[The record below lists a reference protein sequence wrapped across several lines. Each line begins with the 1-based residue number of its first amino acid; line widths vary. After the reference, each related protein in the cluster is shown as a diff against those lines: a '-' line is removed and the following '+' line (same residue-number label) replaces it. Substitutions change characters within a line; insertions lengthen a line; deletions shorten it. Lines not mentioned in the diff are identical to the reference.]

1 MEERKLFT
9 NIFKLM
15 SIGLLITFITAYF
28 VSTQDNIIYNIFDNG
43 LYWWIIF
50 AEIILVIALSAG
62 IRKLNY
68 ITTVTMFG
76 VYSFLTG
83 LTFSL
88 IFIVYELSSI
98 AIIFGVSAFLF
109 ALFAFLGE
117 YLKVDLTKYRTY
129 IFVAL
134 IGIILVSVINLFLSN
149 SLLDIII
156 SIVVILVFLGITM
169 YDIQKIKLLYRSNLD
184 QKKVVIIGALDLY
197 LDFVNIFINLLTL
210 FGKEK

>member
-15 SIGLLITFITAYF
+15 SIGLLITFITAYY

-68 ITTVTMFG
+68 ITAITMFG

-98 AIIFGVSAFLF
+98 AIIFGVAAFLF
-109 ALFAFLGE
+109 ALFAFLGD
-117 YLKVDLTKYRTY
+117 YLKADLTKYRTY

-156 SIVVILVFLGITM
+156 SIVAILVFLGITM
-169 YDIQKIKLLYRSNLD
+169 YDIQKIKLLSRSNLD

>member
-9 NIFKLM
+9 NVFKLM

>member
-9 NIFKLM
+9 NVFKLM

-169 YDIQKIKLLYRSNLD
+169 YDIQKIKLLSSSNLD

>member
-9 NIFKLM
+9 NVFKLM

-109 ALFAFLGE
+109 ALFAFLGD

-169 YDIQKIKLLYRSNLD
+169 YDIQKIKLLSSSNLD

>member
-9 NIFKLM
+9 NVFKLM

-28 VSTQDNIIYNIFDNG
+28 VSSQDNIIYNIFDNG

-169 YDIQKIKLLYRSNLD
+169 YDIQKIKLLSRSNLD

>member
-15 SIGLLITFITAYF
+15 SIGLLITFITAYY